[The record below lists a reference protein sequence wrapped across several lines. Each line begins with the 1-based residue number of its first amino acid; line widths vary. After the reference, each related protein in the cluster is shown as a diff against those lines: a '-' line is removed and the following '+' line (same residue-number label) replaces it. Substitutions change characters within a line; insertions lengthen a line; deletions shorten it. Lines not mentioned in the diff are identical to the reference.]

1 MKTIKSHGWSNV
13 NIDTFTEA
21 DFDTGDE
28 SVMLELRS
36 VNGPADNGLHRIS
49 IHGLQN
55 IISLRKYLEKLEQKY
70 LR

>member
-21 DFDTGDE
+21 DFDTGNE
-28 SVMLELRS
+28 AVMIELRS
-36 VNGPADNGLHRIS
+36 VNGPADNGLHRIQ

-55 IISLRKYLEKLEQKY
+55 IIALRKYLEKIERGY
-70 LR
+70 IR